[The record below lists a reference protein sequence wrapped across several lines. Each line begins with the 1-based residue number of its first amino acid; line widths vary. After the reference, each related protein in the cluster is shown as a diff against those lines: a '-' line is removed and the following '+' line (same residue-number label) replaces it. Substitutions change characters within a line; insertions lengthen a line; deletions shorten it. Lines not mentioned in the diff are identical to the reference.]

1 MLSSG
6 SCDHFFSLCY
16 VILKDSIRGYC
27 KYFYVIFLTSQLNY
41 LGNLD
46 CYPGEYCVWLWIIIF
61 PFWCGEGG
69 RGQCFFLFLFCCM
82 LFGIIFN
89 LWQEPDV
96 HNGFGDDKRASLLMM
111 NFSVNE
117 VAFAIDK
124 LGRYKFVKSPFLKGI
139 NL

>member
-1 MLSSG
+1 
-6 SCDHFFSLCY
+6 
-16 VILKDSIRGYC
+16 
-27 KYFYVIFLTSQLNY
+27 
-41 LGNLD
+41 
-46 CYPGEYCVWLWIIIF
+46 
-61 PFWCGEGG
+61 
-69 RGQCFFLFLFCCM
+69 M

-124 LGRYKFVKSPFLKGI
+124 LGRYKFVKSSFLKSHSRSLSWGVGG
-139 NL
+139 LFKLLLL